1 MMMKMNEKEQDIDE
15 GKRKNIDLSNE
26 LLDMK
31 KNIILK
37 KKILKIWIKKQK
49 NKVTKMLLKH

>member
-1 MMMKMNEKEQDIDE
+1 MKMNEKEQDIDE